1 MPTPNGLYLAA
12 QVRACDRH
20 AIDVQGVAGY
30 TLMERAA
37 AAALRRLRATWP
49 VARELAVVCGGG
61 NNGGDGYVLARL
73 AQCEGLRVEVFA
85 VVDPAALQGDAARAA
100 ADCRRAGLIPHSMPE
115 PQAMPGPQAMHGLGE
130 KPGLDG
136 FDVIVDAVLGIGYS
150 GPLRA
155 DSARA
160 IAAIRAA
167 GRPVLALDV
176 PSGLNADTGLVSD
189 VAVRADVTV
198 TFIAQKLGLWINA
211 GPAHA
216 GAVILENL
224 DVDTTVAGTPIL
236 ERMSES
242 CLRSVLPRRS
252 REAHKGSAGHVMV
265 LGGASGM
272 AGAARLA
279 AEAALCAGAG
289 RVTVCAAPES
299 VAAITA
305 AAPELMTRAV
315 EDPRELHSLLASAD
329 VIAIGPGLG
338 RSAWAEAMVDVA
350 LAATCPI
357 VVDADALNILAKRR
371 QGGVSIRRGH
381 CIWTPHPGE
390 AGRLLQIDTASVQSD
405 RLAALQE
412 LIECCGGTVVL
423 KGAGTLVGEAGAVPS
438 ICDRGTPALAVA
450 GTGDVLTGVIAAL
463 CAQGVATPQAARA
476 AVWWHAVAGER
487 CSADAT
493 RGLRAGDLPPQLM
506 QMLRDGAH

>member
-1 MPTPNGLYLAA
+1 MPTPDGLYLAA

-37 AAALRRLRATWP
+37 AAALRRLRAAWP

-73 AQCEGLRVEVFA
+73 AQWEGLRVEVFA
-85 VVDPAALQGDAARAA
+85 GVDPAALHGDAARAA
-100 ADCRRAGLIPHSMPE
+100 ADCRNAGLIPRLMH
-115 PQAMPGPQAMHGLGE
+115 GPRAMHGLTDGA
-130 KPGLDG
+130 GLDR
-136 FDVIVDAVLGIGYS
+136 FDVIVDALLGIGYS

-155 DSARA
+155 DSALA
-160 IAAIRAA
+160 IGAMRAA

-189 VAVRADVTV
+189 AAVRADVTV
-198 TFIAQKLGLWINA
+198 TFIARKLGLWIKD

-216 GAVILENL
+216 GVVILENL
-224 DVDTTVAGTPIL
+224 GVETSVAGAPVL
-236 ERMSES
+236 ERLSDS
-242 CLRSVLPRRS
+242 CLRAALPRRS
-252 REAHKGSAGHVMV
+252 REAHKGSAGHVLV
-265 LGGASGM
+265 LGGGAGM

-299 VAAITA
+299 VAAITS

-315 EDPRELHSLLASAD
+315 EDPHVLHPLLASAD

-338 RSAWAEAMVDVA
+338 RGAWAEAMVDVA
-350 LAATCPI
+350 LAATCLNVI
-357 VVDADALNILAKRR
+357 DADALNILARRR
-371 QGGVSIRRGH
+371 QSGVSIRRGH
-381 CIWTPHPGE
+381 GIWTPHPGE
-390 AGRLLQIDTASVQSD
+390 AGRLLQIDPASVQFD
-405 RLAALQE
+405 RLAALQG
-412 LIECCGGTVVL
+412 LIECCGGTVAL
-423 KGAGTLVGEAGAVPS
+423 KGAGTLIGEAGSVPS
-438 ICDRGTPALAVA
+438 ICERGTPALAVA

-463 CAQGVATPQAARA
+463 CAQGVAAPQAARA

-487 CSADAT
+487 CSAGAT
-493 RGLRAGDLPPQLM
+493 RGLRAGDLPSQFM
-506 QMLRDGAH
+506 RMLRDRAF

>member
-1 MPTPNGLYLAA
+1 MPTPDGLYLAA

-37 AAALRRLRATWP
+37 AAALRRLRAAWP

-100 ADCRRAGLIPHSMPE
+100 ADCRNAGLIPHSLHGS
-115 PQAMPGPQAMHGLGE
+115 QAMHGPQAMHELGE
-130 KPGLDG
+130 KAGLDG

-150 GPLRA
+150 GPLRK
-155 DSARA
+155 DIARA
-160 IAAIRAA
+160 IGAIRAA

-189 VAVRADVTV
+189 AAVRADVTV

-216 GAVILENL
+216 GAVLLENL
-224 DVDTTVAGTPIL
+224 GVDTTVAGAPVL

-242 CLRSVLPRRS
+242 CLRAALPRRS

-265 LGGASGM
+265 LGGGPGM

-279 AEAALCAGAG
+279 AEAALSAGAG

-315 EDPRELHSLLASAD
+315 EDPRELHSFLASAD

-338 RSAWAEAMVDVA
+338 RSAWAESMVDAA
-350 LAATCPI
+350 LAATCPSVI
-357 VVDADALNILAKRR
+357 DADALNVLARRR
-371 QGGVSIRRGH
+371 QGGVSIRRSH

-390 AGRLLQIDTASVQSD
+390 AGRLLQIDTAAVQSD
-405 RLAALQE
+405 RLAALQG

-423 KGAGTLVGEAGAVPS
+423 KGAGTLVGEGGSVPS
-438 ICDRGTPALAVA
+438 ICERGTPALAVA

-463 CAQGVATPQAARA
+463 CAQGVAAPQAARA

-487 CSADAT
+487 RSAGAT
-493 RGLRAGDLPPQLM
+493 RGLRAGDLPPQFI
-506 QMLRDGAH
+506 QMLRDGAY